1 MTGDTRHEATSLRNQ
16 LDRANRAYYELDT
29 PEISDA
35 EYDILFRR
43 LQELETANPEL
54 VTPDSPTR
62 RVGGGVASHLPRHVH
77 RRPMLSLANAFS
89 DEELHAWEER
99 ITKVLPSTRAGGYTV
114 EVKID
119 GTAVSLTYR
128 DGELVTGATRGNG
141 LVGEDVTANLR
152 TIDDIPLTLRGS
164 GWPPLMEV
172 RGEVYFTRIAFDK
185 LNARRAREG
194 EPLLAN
200 PRNATAGS
208 LRQLDSSTTRSR
220 RLRCFAFQ
228 VEVIDGAAVSPTQ
241 HGLLER
247 LAEWGF
253 VVEPHA
259 GWHPDLA
266 AVHLRIAELETLLD
280 TLPFDADGVV
290 VKVDQRALHDE
301 LGTIGGREPRWAI
314 ARKFAPEVALTR
326 LREIGVNVGRTGAL
340 TPYAILDPV
349 ELGGVTI
356 SSATL
361 HNDDNVLQ
369 KDIRIGDT
377 VEVVRAGEVIPR
389 VVGPVV
395 AARDGSERVF
405 VPPAACPVCGTTA
418 VRDPEEVMRYCPNA
432 SCPGRA
438 FEGIVHFASRDTMDI
453 RGLGEERVRQVLDA
467 GLVKDVA
474 DLYALTTDQL
484 VALNRF
490 AEQSASQLVAAI
502 GVSRQRPLSALLFAL
517 GIRHVGRTVAIAL
530 ARHFSELAALRSASE
545 EEIAAVHG
553 VGPTIARAVRSYLD
567 DPASAG
573 LVDRLVAHGVTT
585 AEPRGEAALGPLS
598 GQAWVLTG
606 TLPTLTR
613 SEAGT
618 LIEQAGG
625 TIGAS
630 VGKKTTVVVAGE
642 EAGSKL
648 DRARKLGI
656 EVINE
661 AELLRRLGRPA

>member
-1 MTGDTRHEATSLRNQ
+1 MSADARAEIASLRGQ
-16 LDRANRAYYELDT
+16 LEHANRAYYELDD
-29 PEISDA
+29 PAISDA
-35 EYDILFRR
+35 EYDIIFRR
-43 LQELETANPEL
+43 LQELETAHPGFA
-54 VTPDSPTR
+54 TPDSPTR

-99 ITKVLPSTRAGGYTV
+99 ITRVLPSTRAAGYTV

-128 DGELVTGATRGNG
+128 NGELMTGATRGNG
-141 LVGEDVTANLR
+141 LVGEEVTANLR
-152 TIDDIPLTLRGS
+152 TIDDIPLVLRGS
-164 GWPPLMEV
+164 GWPALMEV
-172 RGEVYFTRIAFDK
+172 RGEVYFTRIAFAK
-185 LNARRAREG
+185 LNARRAQDG
-194 EPLLAN
+194 DPLLAN
-200 PRNATAGS
+200 PRNAAAGS

-228 VEVIDGAAVSPTQ
+228 VEVIEGDAVSPTQ

-253 VVEPHA
+253 AIEPHA

-266 AVHLRIAELETLLD
+266 AVHRRIVELEGSLG

-290 VKVDQRALHDE
+290 VKVDQRSLHDE

-314 ARKFAPEVALTR
+314 ARKFAPEVAITR
-326 LREIGVNVGRTGAL
+326 LRDIGVNVGRTGAL
-340 TPYAILDPV
+340 TPYAVLEPV

-395 AARDGSERVF
+395 AVRDGSERVF
-405 VPPAACPVCGTTA
+405 VPPAACPACGTPA
-418 VRDPEEVMRYCPNA
+418 VRDPDEVMRYCPNA

-438 FEGIVHFASRDTMDI
+438 FEGIVHFAARDTMDI
-453 RGLGEERVRQVLDA
+453 RGLGEERVRQLLDA
-467 GLVKDVA
+467 ELVTDVA

-484 VALNRF
+484 VGLDRF

-502 GVSRQRPLSALLFAL
+502 DASRQRPLSALLFAL

-530 ARHFSELAALRSASE
+530 ARHFHELTALREAGE
-545 EEIAAVHG
+545 EEIAGVHG
-553 VGPTIARAVRSYLD
+553 VGPTIANAVRSYLD
-567 DPASAG
+567 DPASAR
-573 LVDRLVAHGVTT
+573 LVDRLTDHGLTT
-585 AEPRGEAALGPLS
+585 SEPRAEAVGGPLE
-598 GQAWVLTG
+598 GQTWVLTG
-606 TLPTLTR
+606 SLPTLTR
-613 SEAGT
+613 SEASAM
-618 LIEQAGG
+618 IEQAGG
-625 TIGAS
+625 TLGTS
-630 VGKKTTVVVAGE
+630 VSKKTSVVLAGE

-648 DRARKLGI
+648 DRARKLGV
-656 EVINE
+656 EVIEE

>member
-1 MTGDTRHEATSLRNQ
+1 MAALRDQ
-16 LDRANRAYYELDT
+16 IERANRAYYELDA

-43 LQELETANPEL
+43 LQALESAHPGLATL
-54 VTPDSPTR
+54 DSPTR
-62 RVGGGVASHLPRHVH
+62 RVGGGVASHLPRHEH

-89 DEELHAWEER
+89 DEELRAWEER
-99 ITKVLPSTRAGGYTV
+99 ITKVLPSSRAGGYTV

-128 DGELVTGATRGNG
+128 DGQLVTGATRGNG

-185 LNARRAREG
+185 LNRRRAADG

-200 PRNATAGS
+200 PRNAAAGS

-228 VEVIDGAAVSPTQ
+228 VEVIEGSAVAPTQ
-241 HGLLER
+241 HAMLER

-253 VVEPHA
+253 AVEPHA
-259 GWHPDLA
+259 GWHPDLE
-266 AVHLRIAELETLLD
+266 AVHRRVVALEALLD
-280 TLPFDADGVV
+280 TLPFDADGIV

-326 LREIGVNVGRTGAL
+326 LLDIGVNVGRTGAL
-340 TPYAILDPV
+340 TPYAMLDPV

-361 HNDDNVLQ
+361 HNDDNVLH

-395 AARDGSERVF
+395 AKRDGTERVF
-405 VPPAACPVCGTTA
+405 VPPAKCPACNATA
-418 VRDPEEVMRYCPNA
+418 VREPEEVMRYCPNA

-453 RGLGEERVRQVLDA
+453 RGLGEERVRQLLDA
-467 GLVKDVA
+467 KLVRDVA
-474 DLYALTTDQL
+474 DLYSLTPDQL
-484 VALNRF
+484 VVLDRF
-490 AEQSASQLVAAI
+490 GDQSAAQLVASIDA
-502 GVSRQRPLSALLFAL
+502 SRQRPLSALVFAL

-530 ARHFSELAALRSASE
+530 ARHFHDLAALRSAGE
-545 EEIAAVHG
+545 EDIAAVHG
-553 VGPTIARAVRSYLD
+553 VGSTIARAVRAYLD
-567 DPASAG
+567 DPATAD
-573 LVDRLVAHGVTT
+573 LVDRLVARGVNT
-585 AEPRGEAALGPLS
+585 AEPRMEPMTGPLS
-598 GQAWVLTG
+598 GQTWVLTG

-613 SEAGT
+613 SEAGA

-625 TIGAS
+625 VIGTT
-630 VGKKTTVVVAGE
+630 VGKKTTVVLAGE

-648 DRARKLGI
+648 DRARKLAI
-656 EVINE
+656 EVIDE
-661 AELLRRLGRPA
+661 SELLRRLGRPA